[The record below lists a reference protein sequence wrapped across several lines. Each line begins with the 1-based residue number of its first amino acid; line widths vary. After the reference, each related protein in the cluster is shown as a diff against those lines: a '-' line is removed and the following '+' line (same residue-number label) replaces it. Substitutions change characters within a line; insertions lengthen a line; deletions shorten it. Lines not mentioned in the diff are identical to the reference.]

1 VTVTRDRRSNH
12 SVRAWD
18 SSWADLAAAAAEV
31 QAAPSTILGDA
42 ADALAGYIRCSRC
55 GEPVPLA
62 WGDLTGSSLITAL
75 ADAVTQVSRQKCRA
89 HLAVTAGCQ
98 RPPQAPA
105 ASGGDDG
112 AAEGEKPAQART
124 GPQGA
129 VLEAAVARLVDRKV
143 AEVLEALHVPV
154 PAAGAPL
161 PPVAPGTAVF
171 KPATAGAPVLPVHE
185 VPEPPGHGGVPLRQ
199 PGGAARRRCPHRL
212 QPGAW
217 CKTCQRP
224 K

>member
-1 VTVTRDRRSNH
+1 VTRDRRSNH

-98 RPPQAPA
+98 RPPQA
-105 ASGGDDG
+105 
-112 AAEGEKPAQART
+112 RT

-143 AEVLEALHVPV
+143 AEALEALHVPV